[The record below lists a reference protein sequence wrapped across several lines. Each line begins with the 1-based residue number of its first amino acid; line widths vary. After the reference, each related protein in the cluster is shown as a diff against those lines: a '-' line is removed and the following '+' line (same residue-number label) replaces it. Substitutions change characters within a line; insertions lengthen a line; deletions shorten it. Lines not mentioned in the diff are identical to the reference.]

1 VTKQPE
7 GNLIMV
13 VDSCPDDYERLVVAG
28 DASGIQFTF
37 LKTAEQALRFH
48 AGPSVLVWMINMQL
62 PCMTGLELFELLR
75 PRLAHVPVLMVDDKY
90 DAARE
95 LTVLEM
101 GRLHYLCKPLDPS
114 WLNVLHREEKN

>member
-28 DASGIQFTF
+28 DANGIQFTF
-37 LKTAEQALRFH
+37 LKTAEQALRSH
-48 AGPSVLVWMINMQL
+48 AGPSVLVWMINMWL

-75 PRLAHVPVLMVDDKY
+75 PRLAHVPVLMVDDVY
-90 DAARE
+90 DAVRE
-95 LTVLEM
+95 LTVLEI
-101 GRLHYLCKPLDPS
+101 GRLHYLFKPLDAS
-114 WLNVLHREEKN
+114 WLNGLHPM